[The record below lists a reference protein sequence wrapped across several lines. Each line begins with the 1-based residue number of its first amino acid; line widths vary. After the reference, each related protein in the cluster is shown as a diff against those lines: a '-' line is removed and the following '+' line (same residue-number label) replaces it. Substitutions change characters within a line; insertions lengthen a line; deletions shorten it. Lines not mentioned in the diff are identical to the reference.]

1 MQNHV
6 ENYHDTSMIVIDENE
21 LLGLDKDV
29 FQRMV
34 LNSIEAGCK
43 NISVDLSNVKII
55 SSIGIEGFLHAYK
68 TCTNNNVNFSLK
80 NVSKMVLNE
89 LSILKLNKVF
99 NII

>member
-1 MQNHV
+1 MQTHV

>member
-1 MQNHV
+1 MQTHV
-6 ENYHDTSMIVIDENE
+6 ENYNDTSMIVIDENE

>member
-1 MQNHV
+1 MQTHV
-6 ENYHDTSMIVIDENE
+6 ENYNDTSMIVIDENE

-68 TCTNNNVNFSLK
+68 TCTNSNVNFSLK